1 MEWND
6 KIEMVKLLNNGKY
19 KEATDYYLSH
29 EVWLPWN
36 DIQALSMYIN
46 GIDLTK
52 ANECILFEDKLKDL
66 QTNYKKQLGN
76 LGFRELFRLVTLQD
90 EFEKLHKNISN
101 FKKQ

>member
-6 KIEMVKLLNNGKY
+6 KIEMAKLLNNGKY

-29 EVWLPWN
+29 DVWSSWD
-36 DIQALSMYIN
+36 DIQALSMYAN

-52 ANECILFEDKLKDL
+52 ASDCMLFEGKLKEL
-66 QTNYKKQLGN
+66 QTNYREQYSN
-76 LGFRELFRLVTLQD
+76 LGLRELARLAMLQD
-90 EFEKLHKNISN
+90 EFEKLHKGMSN

>member
-29 EVWLPWN
+29 EAWSPWSDN
-36 DIQALSMYIN
+36 QALSMYAN
-46 GIDLTK
+46 GIDLAK
-52 ANECILFEDKLKDL
+52 ASDCILFEDKLKDL
-66 QTNYKKQLGN
+66 QINYKEQYGN
-76 LGFRELFRLVTLQD
+76 LGFRESLRLAMLQD
-90 EFEKLHKNISN
+90 EFEKLHKGMSN